1 MLLRNPSVVL
11 AAWLALSGAAWAQ
24 DMSTDASPMWQKV
37 RADLFSDK
45 PIASGDNVIVL
56 ETPKRAEDAA
66 VVPIAIR
73 AQFPQAE
80 NHSIEKLWLIVDNN
94 PSPIAAIF
102 TFTLASGRADIE
114 TRIRVEQYTPIRAIA
129 LTSDGTLHMAAHYI
143 KASGGCSAPSGKD
156 AAAAQATLGRMRL
169 RVDDPIAAGQPALAQ
184 LMVSHPNDSGLA
196 MDQLTRTYAVPHFVR
211 HVDVR
216 YGSTLVLAAD
226 VDFSISENPNFRFYF
241 VPGGNDE
248 LDARVIDNQDLEFT
262 TSLAVSPTRV
272 GAALPVH

>member
-1 MLLRNPSVVL
+1 
-11 AAWLALSGAAWAQ
+11 
-24 DMSTDASPMWQKV
+24 
-37 RADLFSDK
+37 
-45 PIASGDNVIVL
+45 
-56 ETPKRAEDAA
+56 
-66 VVPIAIR
+66 
-73 AQFPQAE
+73 
-80 NHSIEKLWLIVDNN
+80 
-94 PSPIAAIF
+94 
-102 TFTLASGRADIE
+102 
-114 TRIRVEQYTPIRAIA
+114 
-129 LTSDGTLHMAAHYI
+129 
-143 KASGGCSAPSGKD
+143 
-156 AAAAQATLGRMRL
+156 
-169 RVDDPIAAGQPALAQ
+169 
-184 LMVSHPNDSGLA
+184 